1 MWDKVRPPGRA
12 CQRAGRAL
20 RWPGVSSVTRVSE
33 AFAIAREWATGLG
46 LPDGHPLAEPSAYG
60 ARTWANFIPCRLDKS
75 PLVREW
81 RHLSAAGV
89 KSPRLTSHEIW
100 QMERRA
106 GREDRPAAYA
116 ILPGSAGLV
125 IVDVDDP
132 AMVDALVELY
142 GDTPIRTHTPSGGT
156 HLYYLAPEDPES
168 PDGIAAVVSRTWV
181 RGPKTY
187 DVKAAGAMAHM
198 PGGESLS
205 GLYRASVD
213 TYGLERGELRAA
225 LPVFPVERYRE
236 DWSHHHEGADWSPQ
250 GDRADDFVLGPAHP
264 LADGRTAAD
273 LWDDAIEL
281 IGQARE
287 GERHD
292 KTRRLALN
300 LGDRGCSEEQ
310 AIEILR
316 EWNAANAPPATQD
329 EVERWAREA
338 YRSRRSAL
346 GCRAWPHLEA
356 AAEEDEGDAPPTEV
370 TTPAPRAISTSTV
383 PDLDIDDLLG
393 DVPGAPEH
401 CRAVAGV
408 LNILPDMPAIF
419 ALTFAS
425 AAIAGRAMLRTR
437 LGLLPLHLH
446 QIVEA
451 RPGDG
456 KSICLARMGR
466 ALFREHQERICAAAK
481 RAINVARV
489 ERRDLEDA
497 RDDRRKL
504 LKSARK
510 DGNALKIARLHDE
523 LIDIEQR
530 LDAPLPQ
537 EPRYLAGDVNPMGLC
552 VQMIAARFAFVVAG
566 EGSIVLRNF
575 CSAASD
581 GIGGRDQLEPW
592 LCSYSGEELPR
603 TRVGEYKS
611 GGGPQSPT
619 MRAVFLLPLQPGI
632 LVPKSEAEAQMLAH
646 LGGRGLFARVM
657 ISRPRE
663 LSSKDRVPSFSAEE
677 VGRRQAAWE
686 DRLRGLLLDVPG
698 HDHPLAPS
706 EPATLTMSEGA
717 ARLLYGYQERMRWG
731 SRPGG
736 DYAEIAAA
744 DIAARAGEQ
753 AMRVAGVLRLLR
765 EGSIRSCE
773 VEEADASRAVRF
785 IEQYALPQARLA
797 TERAVFSPVDDD
809 AERVFDLLQ
818 KHGGT
823 VTRRALLD
831 SHLKR
836 GWAKQRHERASRLD
850 AAVAHLVE
858 RGWVAEVAA
867 GGKAYTVARQRAAA

>member
-1 MWDKVRPPGRA
+1 M
-12 CQRAGRAL
+12 
-20 RWPGVSSVTRVSE
+20 SE

-81 RHLSAAGV
+81 RHLSAAGI

-100 QMERRA
+100 RMERRA

-125 IVDVDDP
+125 VVDVDRAD
-132 AMVDALVELY
+132 LVEPLLELY
-142 GDTPIRTHTPSGGT
+142 GDTPVRTLTPSGGV
-156 HLYYLAPEDPES
+156 HLYYLAPEDPDS
-168 PDGIAAVVSRTWV
+168 PDGVAAVVSRTGV

-187 DVKAAGAMAHM
+187 DIKAAGAMAHM
-198 PGGESLS
+198 PGGESFS

-213 TYGLERGELRAA
+213 TCGLERGELRAL
-225 LPVFPVERYRE
+225 LPTFPVERYRE
-236 DWSHHHEGADWSPQ
+236 DWSHHHEGADWTPQ
-250 GDRADDFVLGPAHP
+250 GDRADDFVLGPSHP
-264 LADGRTAAD
+264 LAGGRTAAD

-300 LGDRGCSEEQ
+300 LGDRGCAEEQ

-316 EWNAANAPPATQD
+316 EWNSANAPPATQD
-329 EVERWAREA
+329 EIERWAREA

-346 GCRAWPHLEA
+346 GCRAWPHLEP
-356 AAEEDEGDAPPTEV
+356 AAEGDEEGDAPPVEITA
-370 TTPAPRAISTSTV
+370 PAPRAISTSGA
-383 PDLDIDDLLG
+383 DLDIDDLFG
-393 DVPGAPEH
+393 DAPGAPEH

-408 LNILPDMPAIF
+408 LNILPDMPAVF
-419 ALTFAS
+419 GLTFAS

-456 KSICLARMGR
+456 KSICLNRMGR
-466 ALFREHQERICAAAK
+466 PLFREHQEQICELAK
-481 RAINVARV
+481 REISASRVA
-489 ERRDLEDA
+489 RRDLEDE
-497 RDDRRKL
+497 RDDRRKA
-504 LKSARK
+504 LKTARK
-510 DGNALKIARLHDE
+510 EGNALRIAGLHDR
-523 LIDIEQR
+523 LIEIEQA
-530 LDAPLPQ
+530 LDALPPA

-552 VQMIAARFAFVVAG
+552 VQTIAARFVFVVAG

-575 CSAASD
+575 CSAAGD

-592 LCSYSGEELPR
+592 LCAYSGEELPR

-646 LGGRGLFARVM
+646 LGSRGLFARVM

-663 LSSKDRVPSFSAEE
+663 LRGGERVPSFPEAEVE
-677 VGRRQAAWE
+677 RRQVAWE
-686 DRLRGLLLDVPG
+686 DRLRGLLLPTPG

-706 EPATLTMSEGA
+706 APEVLGMSPEA
-717 ARLLYGYQERMRWG
+717 ARLLYAFQERMRAG

-736 DYAEIAAA
+736 DFAEIAAA

-765 EGSIRSCE
+765 EGAVRACE
-773 VEEADASRAVRF
+773 VEETDAARAIRY
-785 IEQYALPQARLA
+785 IEHYALPQALLA
-797 TERAVFSPVDDD
+797 AERAIYSPVDDD
-809 AERVFDLLQ
+809 AERVFELLQ

-831 SHLKR
+831 THLKR

-858 RGWVAEVAA
+858 RGWVVEVAA
-867 GGKAYTVARQRAAA
+867 GGKAYTAARQRAA